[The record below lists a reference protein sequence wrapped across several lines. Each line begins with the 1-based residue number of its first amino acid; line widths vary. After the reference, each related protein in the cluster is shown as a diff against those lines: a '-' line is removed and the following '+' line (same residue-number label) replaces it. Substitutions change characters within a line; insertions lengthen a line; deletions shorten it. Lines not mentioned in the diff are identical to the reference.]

1 MKFPMQ
7 VRGVVSSSP
16 FVRLAG
22 VALVAA
28 LAGCGGG
35 AEVEELP
42 DVNAPPGQ
50 AYTGPAPATADVQA
64 FRINLWENVSPTN
77 RCGACHG
84 AGGQTPTF
92 ARTDDVNL
100 AYGEANA
107 VVDLSSPGDSRMV
120 VKVEGGHNCWLADA
134 AACGDILTTWISG
147 WAGDA
152 AGSGGREI
160 ELEAPPLRDP
170 GASRSFPDDAA
181 LFAATVHPLLATYC
195 SGCHDSAAAI
205 PQSPYFAAA
214 DVDAAYEAAKAKI
227 DLDAPADSRLV
238 VRLRDEFHN
247 CWDDCASNA
256 AEMLEAIEA
265 FAGQIPVT
273 EIDPTLV
280 TSKALALI
288 DGVVA
293 SGGNRYEANVIAL
306 WEFKTGSGRTAFDTS
321 GVEPALNLNFTGSV
335 NWVGGWGIEIVS
347 GKAQGSTGS
356 SAKLHQLISA
366 TGEYSIEAWAVPAN
380 VTQEDARIVSYSAG
394 TMARNFTLGQTLYNY
409 TFANRSDATDANGEP
424 ALATADADEDLQA
437 TLQHVVATFDPVNGR
452 RLYVNGVFTDDTDP
466 DGGGSLG
473 DWDDTFAFVLGNEV
487 SGDRQW
493 QGTLR
498 LVAIHNRALTLEQI
512 NQNFAAGV
520 GEKFF
525 LLFSVS
531 HLIDVPESYVMFEVS
546 QFDSYAYLF
555 NAPTFISLD
564 PDARP
569 SNIPLQGMR
578 IGVNGAES
586 SVGQAYR
593 TLDVVLDE
601 ADYGETGQP
610 LAGVGTIVALEKG
623 PDADEFFLT
632 FDVLGAH
639 TNVRTDPAPLE
650 PGPPADLEPR
660 PDVGLRT
667 FDEIAAS
674 MAAITG
680 VSRQNAAV
688 EATYE
693 TIRQQLPTVESID
706 GFLASHQV
714 AVAQLAIEYCNE
726 LVDDAGARAGY
737 FPGFNF
743 GAPPAQA
750 FDTDAERDLV
760 VDPLLARVMGAGLA
774 TQPVAADVRAELYN
788 LMDRLTACG
797 NACDADRTTTVVKAS
812 CAAVLGSGTTLIQ

>member
-1 MKFPMQ
+1 MSSLQ
-7 VRGVVSSSP
+7 VRGVVSSFP

-22 VALVAA
+22 VAILAA

-35 AEVEELP
+35 ADVEEQP
-42 DVNAPPGQ
+42 IVDVPPGQ
-50 AYTGPAPATADVQA
+50 AYTGPAPATTDVQA
-64 FRINLWENVSPTN
+64 FRINLWENVTPTN

-84 AGGQTPTF
+84 AGGQTPMF

-100 AYGEANA
+100 AYADANT

-120 VKVEGGHNCWLADA
+120 VKVEGGHNCWLTDD
-134 AACGDILTTWISG
+134 AACGDILTTWITG
-147 WAGDA
+147 WAGEA
-152 AGSGGREI
+152 AGGGREI
-160 ELEAPPLRDP
+160 ALEAPPIRDP
-170 GASRSFPDDAA
+170 GASRSFPDDSS
-181 LFAATVHPLLATYC
+181 LFAATVYPIVTTYC
-195 SGCHDSAAAI
+195 SRCHDSAAAI

-247 CWDDCASNA
+247 CWDDCEDNA
-256 AEMLEAIEA
+256 DEMQDAIED
-265 FAGQIPVT
+265 FAAQIPVT
-273 EIDPTLV
+273 EIDPSLV
-280 TSKALALI
+280 TSKALSLV
-288 DGVVA
+288 DGIVA

-306 WEFKTGSGRTAFDTS
+306 WEFKTGTGRTAFDTS
-321 GVEPALNLNFTGSV
+321 GVEPALNLTFSGTV

-347 GKAQGSTGS
+347 GKAQGSTGA
-356 SAKLHQLISA
+356 SAKLHRLISA
-366 TGEYSIEAWAVPAN
+366 TGEYSIEAWVVPAN

-394 TMARNFTLGQTLYNY
+394 TTARNFTLGQTLYTY

-424 ALATADADEDLQA
+424 ALATSDEDEDLQA

-452 RLYVNGVFTDDTDP
+452 RLYVNGVFTDDVDP

-498 LVAIHNRALTLEQI
+498 LVAIHNRALTPEQI
-512 NQNFAAGV
+512 TQNFEAGV
-520 GEKFF
+520 GEKFY
-525 LLFSVS
+525 LLFAVG
-531 HLIDVPESYVMFEVS
+531 HLIDVPDGYVMFEVS
-546 QFDSYAYLF
+546 QFDSYSYLF
-555 NAPTFISLD
+555 NAPVFISLD

-569 SNIPLQGMR
+569 NGIPLKGMR
-578 IGVNGAES
+578 IGVNGEEAA
-586 SVGQAYR
+586 VGQAYR
-593 TLDVVLDE
+593 TLDVMLDE
-601 ADYGETGQP
+601 SDYGDLGQP
-610 LAGVGTIVALEKG
+610 LSDVGTVIALEKG
-623 PDADEFFLT
+623 PEADEFFLT

-639 TNVRTDPAPLE
+639 TNVRTDPVPID
-650 PGPPADLEPR
+650 PGPPADLEPQ

-680 VSRQNAAV
+680 VSQQNPAV
-688 EATYE
+688 AATYA

-726 LVDDAGARAGY
+726 LVDDTGLRASW

-743 GAPPAQA
+743 AAPAAQA
-750 FDTDAERDLV
+750 FDTDAERDSV
-760 VDPLLARVMGAGLA
+760 IDPLLTRMLGAGLA
-774 TQPVAADVRAELYN
+774 TQPADIDVRAEIHD

-797 NACDADRTTTVVKAS
+797 NACEADRTTTVVKAS